1 MLADELRPIFL
12 FDGLTDA
19 QVADL
24 AAAGEKVA
32 FDANEELFKEG
43 DPAAFWWVL
52 LDGKIQIVRRAG
64 QVRARRDD
72 GDGEPRAVGRRLP
85 GVGRRE
91 LPGDRPRRGRRARVQ
106 GAGHRARPARGRVDA
121 LRRAHDQGLL
131 PDSAEHGH
139 ALARSAR
146 S

>member
-12 FDGLTDA
+12 FDGLTDD

-64 QVRARRDD
+64 R
-72 GDGEPRAVGRRLP
+72 GEPVVMTVMENP
-85 GVGRRE
+85 GQWAGGFQAWADAR
-91 LPGDRPRRGRRARVQ
+91 LPGDRPRRGRRAHVQ
-106 GAGHRARPARGRVDA
+106 GAGHRARRLAASGR
-121 LRRAHDQGLL
+121 
-131 PDSAEHGH
+131 PSACT
-139 ALARSAR
+139 
-146 S
+146 